1 MKINHVVEQED
12 GEKVTFQGV
21 LEGVELAFVME
32 LGIEALIK
40 AGMLPFTSTNEDRL
54 ISQIHEAPDMEQ

>member
-1 MKINHVVEQED
+1 MQIRHVVEQED

-40 AGMLPFTSTNEDRL
+40 AGMLPFTSTNEDRRL
-54 ISQIHEAPDMEQ
+54 AEIHEAPDMEQ